1 MSRSFVRNTKMPGA
15 TSQAGRTRLIGAGVL
30 LGIGLGGLF
39 DGIVLHQILQWHH
52 MVSSPTPPDTV
63 ENLELNTL
71 GDGIFHAAAWVVTVA
86 GVFVLMASN
95 GARHAPGGTR
105 TLLGALV
112 AGWGLFNVV
121 EGIIDHHLLGLH
133 HVRPG
138 ADQLLY
144 DAAFLVWGGAMLAI
158 GWWAIARAIGA
169 MSGEPHTPNR
179 SLDADRSR

>member
-1 MSRSFVRNTKMPGA
+1 MAARRRARRPARS
-15 TSQAGRTRLIGAGVL
+15 RLIRAGIL

-52 MVSSPTPPDTV
+52 MVSSATPPDTV
-63 ENLELNTL
+63 ADLELNTL
-71 GDGIFHAAAWVVTVA
+71 GDGIVHAAAWVVTVA

-95 GARHAPGGTR
+95 GARHERGGTR
-105 TLLGALV
+105 TLVGALF

-121 EGIIDHHLLGLH
+121 EGLIDHHLLGLH

-144 DAAFLVWGGAMLAI
+144 DVAFLLWGGSMLVV
-158 GWWAIARAIGA
+158 GWWVVARATGA
-169 MSGEPHTPNR
+169 TSGETQAPHR
-179 SLDADRSR
+179 GLDAERPR